1 MSGLLRFLGRL
12 LFVTLLLTSAVLK
25 IKQPNT
31 YVTEVTKGYDTIRN
45 LHPAITGLLPS
56 TNTVHHS
63 IIHID

>member
-31 YVTEVTKGYDTIRN
+31 YVNEVTKGYDTIRN
-45 LHPAITGLLPS
+45 LHPTITGLLPS
-56 TNTVHHS
+56 TTTVHFS
-63 IIHID
+63 IIP